1 MRRDRLRTTQ
11 TQDGCKVAV
20 WRLVECSA
28 RVLRVEFTSESFAA
42 YCLPSRAPLTGV
54 QHGTVVFD
62 PYTDLAAARDLL
74 PKHGDLWDALRDDYW
89 AALMNCKDLPNP
101 LEA

>member
-1 MRRDRLRTTQ
+1 M
-11 TQDGCKVAV
+11 
-20 WRLVECSA
+20 
-28 RVLRVEFTSESFAA
+28 
-42 YCLPSRAPLTGV
+42 
-54 QHGTVVFD
+54 FD